1 MQPIPVFLPGKFHGQ
16 RTNLVSYSPWGCKEL
31 DMTEHTQASGLL
43 KAYLWEG
50 IIADYIDKLASEIG
64 LGAWVRM

>member
-1 MQPIPVFLPGKFHGQ
+1 M
-16 RTNLVSYSPWGCKEL
+16 SYSPWGRKES

-50 IIADYIDKLASEIG
+50 IIADYIDKLTSEIG